1 MHRLAIMHKILVD
14 FLYSSGDGYGVF
26 DVADQLVYANP
37 ALGDIFAIPVDKL
50 IGMRFDAIVRHC
62 HQQQQGLKI
71 ETDDLEGWLLYAAQ
85 RRRSVPFRI
94 FEADTLDGR
103 WFLMSEQCNDEGA
116 ILLHAKEITVQKQL
130 QSALQRAEQRLRHL
144 ANTDELTKI
153 ANRRSFSEQA
163 ERVLLH
169 QDRTDACC
177 SLLML
182 DIDHFKL
189 LNDEHGHLAGDL
201 ALQFLTRQIKQ
212 HLREYDLF
220 ARYGG
225 EEFVVLLS
233 DTPSNE
239 ALQVA
244 QRIHQQLIQLPF
256 KFKSHRICIEVS
268 VGVAEHQPGES
279 LTMLLQRADQALY
292 QAKEGGRNC
301 SVVAKPNIV

>member
-1 MHRLAIMHKILVD
+1 MHKVLVD
-14 FLYSSGDGYGVF
+14 FLYSSGDGYGIF
-26 DVADQLVYANP
+26 DAADQLVYANP
-37 ALGDIFAIPVDKL
+37 ALGDIFALPTDQL
-50 IGMRFDAIVRHC
+50 IGMRFDSIVRYC
-62 HQQQQGLKI
+62 HQHQKGLKI
-71 ETDDLEGWLLYAAQ
+71 ETDDLEDWLLYAAQ

-103 WFLMSEQCNDEGA
+103 WFLMSEQCNADGA

-130 QSALQRAEQRLRHL
+130 QQALQVAEQQLRHL
-144 ANTDELTKI
+144 ANTDELTTI
-153 ANRRSFSEQA
+153 ANRRSFTEQA

-169 QDRTDACC
+169 QDRTDASC

-182 DIDHFKL
+182 DIDHFKM

-201 ALQFLTRQIKQ
+201 ALQFLTQQIKQ

-233 DTPSNE
+233 DTPAEE
-239 ALQVA
+239 AIQVA
-244 QRIHQQLIQLPF
+244 QRIHQQLIDQPFQFKAHQL
-256 KFKSHRICIEVS
+256 CIEVS
-268 VGVAEHQPGES
+268 IGVAEHQPGES
-279 LTMLLQRADQALY
+279 LTVLLQRADQALY
-292 QAKEGGRNC
+292 QAKEDGRNC